1 VVNQSRRTISVKAF
15 VDLGVINIVTAWIE
29 GEKQPIAFSGKPL
42 LADWWYWNKKIAY
55 YQSIAKSMEYNKE
68 NQKILPH
75 KAVKV

>member
-1 VVNQSRRTISVKAF
+1 

-55 YQSIAKSMEYNKE
+55 YQSIAKKVNGVQQRESE
-68 NQKILPH
+68 NTT
-75 KAVKV
+75 A